1 MITKEAD
8 YAIRTVLFLAGSG
21 EAQVVS
27 TADMAESMNIPY
39 RFLRKIVRKLADE
52 NIVKSAR
59 GKGGGVSLIKKKEEL
74 SLLQIL
80 ELFDPKSVNLNSC
93 HMDESCCDRTQVCNI
108 HSKMATVQTLMKNQ
122 LKDITFD
129 QLI

>member
-59 GKGGGVSLIKKKEEL
+59 GKGGGVSLIRKKEEL

-93 HMDESCCDRTQVCNI
+93 HMDSNCCDRTQVCNI
-108 HSKMATVQTLMKNQ
+108 HSKMATVQNLMRNQ
-122 LKDITFD
+122 LKGITFD

>member
-8 YAIRTVLFLAGSG
+8 YAIRTVLFLAAS
-21 EAQVVS
+21 EAKKVVS
-27 TADMAESMNIPY
+27 TAEMAGTMSIPY

-59 GKGGGVSLIKKKEEL
+59 GKGGGVSLIKKKEDI

-93 HMDESCCDRTQVCNI
+93 QMDKSCCDRIQVCNI
-108 HSKMATVQTLMKNQ
+108 HTKMSTVQSLMKKQ
-122 LKDITFD
+122 LEHITFD